1 MRANPIRVA
10 ETVTVGQTPEG
21 IMLSPDGKLC
31 AVQVMNGSNK
41 PKDSPFYNPTGKLLL
56 YRADG
61 TRLLPVAAAWIGRG
75 AQSIAFSAGSPRLL
89 EQNMSEL
96 VAQ

>member
-1 MRANPIRVA
+1 MFGRGSGDNDTVSVIDMRANPIRVA

-41 PKDSPFYNPTGKLLL
+41 PKDSPFYNANGRLLL
-56 YRADG
+56 
-61 TRLLPVAAAWIGRG
+61 
-75 AQSIAFSAGSPRLL
+75 
-89 EQNMSEL
+89 
-96 VAQ
+96 